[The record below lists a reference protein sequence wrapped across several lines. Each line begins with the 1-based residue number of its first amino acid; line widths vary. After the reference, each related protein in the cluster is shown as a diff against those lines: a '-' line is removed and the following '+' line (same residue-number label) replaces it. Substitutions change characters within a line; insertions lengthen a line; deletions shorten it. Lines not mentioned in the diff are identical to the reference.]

1 MRDILTVNRLVQ
13 SVQNKTKL
21 VLYKSFKATTLL
33 VAAIVSLSARNAA
46 DEKRKIKKVLI
57 LKFETLWKV

>member
-1 MRDILTVNRLVQ
+1 
-13 SVQNKTKL
+13 VQNKTKL

-57 LKFETLWKV
+57 LKFETL